1 MAERAALRRAHDERF
16 ASFRSHDIVPGRW
29 SWDTMGGSLPEDIPG
44 TRHPDVSRQGR
55 TFRRGFRVGV

>member
-44 TRHPDVSRQGR
+44 TRHPDVSR
-55 TFRRGFRVGV
+55 